1 MIRLTHVRQFANF
14 SCSVILQRS
23 LQRNARGIFCHPVY
37 HTKTNVIKNNITEWN
52 VIYKLPLMKYVRLV
66 SRFKMY
72 QLALMCGLCIPLY
85 KQYVKELVPKKTL
98 LLAFAGCVGTS
109 IVLVIFSYF
118 STRFLGQL
126 SVSPCKSKIRIS
138 RLNFYGSR
146 KEDIYLANKVVP
158 WTDVSN
164 DLSKRI
170 QRLYVIDDDD
180 KERAYLYTLK
190 HSNVKDRELFCDIL
204 GIPL

>member
-1 MIRLTHVRQFANF
+1 MICLTHIRQFANF
-14 SCSVILQRS
+14 NCAFILQKS

-37 HTKTNVIKNNITEWN
+37 HTETNVIKNNITEWN

-66 SRFKMY
+66 SRFKIY
-72 QLALMCGLCIPLY
+72 QIALMCGLCIPLC
-85 KQYVKELVPKKTL
+85 KQYGKELVPKKTL

-109 IVLVIFSYF
+109 IVFVIFSYF
-118 STRFLGQL
+118 STRLLGQL

-146 KEDIYLANKVVP
+146 KEDIYQASKVVP
-158 WTDVSN
+158 WTDSSN

-170 QRLYVIDDDD
+170 QTLYVIDDKD
-180 KERAYLYTLK
+180 KEKAYLYTLK
-190 HSNVKDRELFCDIL
+190 HSNVKDRELLCDIL

>member
-1 MIRLTHVRQFANF
+1 MICLTHFKQFASFN
-14 SCSVILQRS
+14 CAVILQKS

-37 HTKTNVIKNNITEWN
+37 STKTNIIHNNVSEWN

-66 SRFKMY
+66 SRFKIY
-72 QLALMCGLCIPLY
+72 QLAIMCGLCIPLY
-85 KQYVKELVPKKTL
+85 KQYVEELVPKKTL
-98 LLAFAGCVGTS
+98 LMAFAGCVGTS

-118 STRFLGQL
+118 STRLLGQL
-126 SVSPCKSKIRIS
+126 SVSPCKSTIRIS

-146 KEDIYLANKVVP
+146 KEDIYQANKVVP
-158 WTDVSN
+158 WTDGSN

-170 QRLYVIDDDD
+170 QKLYVIDDND

-190 HSNVKDRELFCDIL
+190 HSDIKDRELLCEIL